1 MLTRKTLV
9 HDIQY
14 SLLPLPNTPKDKKSE
29 WLSENWMFEKKAEV
43 DLTENKKKGLT
54 KMTVKPF
61 LCISIAD

>member
-1 MLTRKTLV
+1 
-9 HDIQY
+9 
-14 SLLPLPNTPKDKKSE
+14 
-29 WLSENWMFEKKAEV
+29 MFEKKAEV